1 MIAGL
6 FKRRVRGFRLVDL
19 VALSFLLVLA
29 FAVYAFKTFAGRES
43 NDIAS
48 VQRQIVA
55 EQKRVRLLRAEIA
68 HLEDPARLSRLAGEH
83 LGLKPVSAKREAT
96 VEALPEIA
104 AAKPAPAVL
113 AASGAA
119 QP

>member
-19 VALSFLLVLA
+19 VALGLLLALA
-29 FAVYAFKTFAGRES
+29 FTVYGFKTFAGRES
-43 NDIAS
+43 NDIAT

-55 EQKRVRLLRAEIA
+55 EQKRLRMLRAEIA
-68 HLEDPARLSRLAGEH
+68 HLEDPQRLSRLSSEY
-83 LGLKPVSAKREAT
+83 LGLKPVAAKREAT
-96 VEALPEIA
+96 VEALAEIA
-104 AAKPAPAVL
+104 AAKPPAPA
-113 AASGAA
+113 ATATG